1 MLVKCV
7 QFPEG
12 EGTRQSAY
20 IHAERVP
27 YKGTLVKRNSEVADF
42 YVADRLAS
50 NFNFSLDEV
59 KNETEMIKGINFV
72 REMKVY

>member
-12 EGTRQSAY
+12 EGTRQSTC
-20 IHAERVP
+20 IQKRVP
-27 YKGTLVKRNSEVADF
+27 YKGTLVKRNSEVVDC

-50 NFNFSLDEV
+50 NFSLDEV
-59 KNETEMIKGINFV
+59 ENETEMIKGINFV
-72 REMKVY
+72 MEMKVY